1 MKITVPP
8 FSMVCQTSCIPI
20 FLSFFFEQDL
30 GRRWERNVTVS
41 LRSLVYFGDHFEQEG
56 IFSIEKMTPMQAVLP
71 TYKEAKL

>member
-8 FSMVCQTSCIPI
+8 FSMVCQTSWLLI
-20 FLSFFFEQDL
+20 FLSFFFEQD

-56 IFSIEKMTPMQAVLP
+56 IFSIEKLTPMQTVLP
-71 TYKEAKL
+71 KYKEAKL

>member
-8 FSMVCQTSCIPI
+8 FSMVRQSSCIPI
-20 FLSFFFEQDL
+20 FLPLFFEQD

>member
-8 FSMVCQTSCIPI
+8 FSMVCQASCILI
-20 FLSFFFEQDL
+20 FLSFFFEQD

-56 IFSIEKMTPMQAVLP
+56 FFSIEMTPMQAVLP
-71 TYKEAKL
+71 KYKEAKL

>member
-8 FSMVCQTSCIPI
+8 FSMVCQTSCILI
-20 FLSFFFEQDL
+20 SLSFFFEQD

-56 IFSIEKMTPMQAVLP
+56 IFSIEKLTPMQAVLP
-71 TYKEAKL
+71 KYTEAKL